1 MAQRSADAHAPYR
14 DTFLV
19 PALATTAAR
28 VAADI
33 ASALPLPDD
42 ALSAELDAV
51 YGAGIGPLFVEAR
64 DWLPALRAAPD
75 GCACC
80 EPEYTA
86 IYDQF
91 EKAADIASRLVGD
104 ALLQRQLDAA
114 PVSAPQWA
122 EAVRK
127 WLGRDSAT
135 PLPLVALIASAG
147 MDLAVPPERRRAP
160 AAEKLQQAFDRM
172 CKSRG
177 LTTWPAVIA
186 AIDEHWSTGPVA
198 WTLLLSAEDM
208 VNALDAAL
216 READTRE
223 QTLVREAATAAQQAA
238 ETRDARA
245 AALVEESLRN
255 AEARI
260 RELEGQLAA
269 ARRELADVRA
279 KASRA
284 QTAIDRLLAP
294 EPTAEDAPTAVP
306 APAPVPEAPAE
317 PEPEDPFPLR
327 GERILLFT
335 NQEREGVRAE
345 QAAALEALGATVTI
359 YFNKSLRT
367 RAPDAFPE
375 GVLVVS
381 DVAFAPH
388 AKTDEIKKRAK
399 KSGVRFLEG
408 KFGAGS
414 IGRAVAEFVK
424 LQRARDAERES

>member
-1 MAQRSADAHAPYR
+1 MTDRQTDAHAPYR

-19 PALATTAAR
+19 PALAITAAR
-28 VAADI
+28 IAGDLAVA
-33 ASALPLPDD
+33 LRLPDE
-42 ALSAELDAV
+42 ALSAELDAI
-51 YGAGIGPLFVEAR
+51 YGPGLGPLFLEAR
-64 DWLPALRAAPD
+64 EWLPALRAAPD

-80 EPEYTA
+80 DPAYTP
-86 IYDQF
+86 IYEHF
-91 EKAADIASRLVGD
+91 ERAADIASRLVGD

-122 EAVRK
+122 DAVRK
-127 WLGRDSAT
+127 WLGRDTDT
-135 PLPLVALIASAG
+135 PIPLVALISSAG

-160 AAEKLQQAFDRM
+160 AAEKLYQAFDRL
-172 CKSRG
+172 CKARG
-177 LTTWPAVIA
+177 FGSWPAVIS
-186 AIDEHWSTGPVA
+186 AIDDSWSTGTVA

-216 READTRE
+216 RDAETRE
-223 QTLVREAATAAQQAA
+223 QTLVREAANAAQHTA
-238 ETRDARA
+238 ESRDARA
-245 AALVEESLRN
+245 AQLVEESLRN

-260 RELEGQLAA
+260 RELEGQLAS

-294 EPTAEDAPTAVP
+294 EPVAEESPPVAVPQPPP
-306 APAPVPEAPAE
+306 APAPE

-345 QAAALEALGATVTI
+345 QAAALEALGAEVTV

-424 LQRARDAERES
+424 QQRARDE